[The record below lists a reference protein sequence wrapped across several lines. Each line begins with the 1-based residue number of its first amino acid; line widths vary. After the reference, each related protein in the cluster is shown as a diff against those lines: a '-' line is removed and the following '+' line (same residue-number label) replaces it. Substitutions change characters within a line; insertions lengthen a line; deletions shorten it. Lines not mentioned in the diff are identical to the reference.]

1 MSHEILDSVAGDLL
15 SIPPLLRRGIHRKVF
30 KEVFAGFA
38 KDGITMPHFEIVETL
53 RENDF
58 LPVAA
63 IGNRL
68 QIPRPQMTHLID
80 KLVQLEMVSRQPDE
94 DDRRIVNIA
103 LTEKGRATFEENAA
117 RIVGGVSERLSS
129 LSPGELKELSASLR
143 RLRDILSKL
152 Q

>member
-1 MSHEILDSVAGDLL
+1 MSQKILDSVAREML
-15 SIPPLLRRGIHRKVF
+15 SVPPLFRRGINRQVF
-30 KEVFAGFA
+30 KEVFAAHA
-38 KDGITMPHFEIVETL
+38 KDGITMPHFEIMETL
-53 RENDF
+53 RENGS

-80 KLVQLEMVSRQPDE
+80 RLVQLGMVSRQPDE

-103 LTEKGRATFEENAA
+103 LTPKGRARFEANAA
-117 RIVGGVSERLSS
+117 RVIEGVSQRLRS
-129 LSPGELKELSASLR
+129 LSPADLKGLSEALR
-143 RLRDILSKL
+143 RLRDILLKL